1 MANVFEQLSAI
12 HGPTPKRT
20 AQLRKRYLTLQLDGL
35 RPRKKAQT
43 LPGPAAAVERP
54 PERVNAAAVPGN
66 LSARLV
72 SALSLMSEATLV
84 LDEHGAVLAA
94 NDLAQEMFGYG
105 EAAMS
110 GKAVA
115 KLLPLAMPLG
125 HVQEEGGPP
134 RRMKLEGRRA
144 NGVPFP
150 VEASVRW
157 IDADEKTQVLCA
169 VRELRYGA
177 LVTEAQRYFDAAF
190 DYSPVGM
197 ALFNSDGE
205 YVRVNDALAAAA
217 RPLEQQLLGH
227 RDQEYTHPEDR
238 QADVDA
244 AWEILN
250 GRRNTHQTEK
260 RFVRPDG
267 SVRWVLANL
276 VFLRDDAGR
285 PLSWVGQFLDITTR
299 REQEAALR
307 HMADHDELTGLLNRR
322 AFHQSLEQ
330 HIARGRRYGPGGAI
344 VMLDLEGVKRVND
357 TLGHQAGDELIA
369 GCAVTLRERLRESD
383 LLARLG
389 GDEYAV
395 LLPAGGRGDA
405 EVVADALVAAVRER
419 DEPKVTV
426 SAGVALIDAE
436 TGTADDLLVSADRAM
451 YTVKR
456 RGGDGYAFA

>member
-1 MANVFEQLSAI
+1 
-12 HGPTPKRT
+12 
-20 AQLRKRYLTLQLDGL
+20 
-35 RPRKKAQT
+35 
-43 LPGPAAAVERP
+43 VERS

-84 LDEHGAVLAA
+84 LDEHGGVLAA

-105 EAAMS
+105 GAAMS
-110 GKAVA
+110 GKPVVQ
-115 KLLPLAMPLG
+115 LLPLAMPLG
-125 HVQEEGGPP
+125 QVQDEGGPP

-190 DYSPVGM
+190 DHSPVGM

-205 YVRVNDALAAAA
+205 YVRVNDALAELLG
-217 RPLEQQLLGH
+217 RTEGQLLGR

-250 GRRNTHQTEK
+250 GRRSTHQTEK

-276 VFLRDDAGR
+276 IFLRDDAGR
-285 PLSWVGQFLDITTR
+285 PLSWVGQFLDITAR
-299 REQEAALR
+299 REQEVALR

-330 HIARGRRYGPGGAI
+330 LIARGRRYGAAGAI

-369 GCAVTLRERLRESD
+369 GCGETLRGRLRESD

-395 LLPAGGRGDA
+395 LLPAGGRADA
-405 EVVADALVAAVRER
+405 EVVADALVTAVRER

-436 TGTADDLLVSADRAM
+436 TGSADDLLVSADRAM

-456 RGGDGYAFA
+456 RGGDGYAFP

>member
-1 MANVFEQLSAI
+1 M
-12 HGPTPKRT
+12 
-20 AQLRKRYLTLQLDGL
+20 
-35 RPRKKAQT
+35 
-43 LPGPAAAVERP
+43 
-54 PERVNAAAVPGN
+54 PGN

-205 YVRVNDALAAAA
+205 YVRVNDALAQLLGRSEA
-217 RPLEQQLLGH
+217 QLLGH

-244 AWEILN
+244 AWEILD

-267 SVRWVLANL
+267 SARWVLANL

-330 HIARGRRYGPGGAI
+330 QLARGRRYGPGGAI

>member
-1 MANVFEQLSAI
+1 M
-12 HGPTPKRT
+12 T
-20 AQLRKRYLTLQLDGL
+20 ALT
-35 RPRKKAQT
+35 
-43 LPGPAAAVERP
+43 
-54 PERVNAAAVPGN
+54 
-66 LSARLV
+66 
-72 SALSLMSEATLV
+72 LMSEATLV
-84 LDEHGAVLAA
+84 LDEHGGVVAA

-105 EAAMS
+105 GEAMAGQPVTQLM
-110 GKAVA
+110 
-115 KLLPLAMPLG
+115 PLAMPLAD
-125 HVQEEGGPP
+125 VQEEGGPP

-157 IDADEKTQVLCA
+157 VDADEKTQVLCA

-190 DYSPVGM
+190 DHSPIGV

-205 YVRVNDALAAAA
+205 YVRVNAAMEALMGQS
-217 RPLEQQLLGH
+217 EQQLLGH

-238 QADVDA
+238 QSDVDA

-250 GRRNTHQTEK
+250 GKRNTHQTEK
-260 RFVRPDG
+260 RFLRPDHL
-267 SVRWVLANL
+267 VRWVLANL
-276 VFLRDDAGR
+276 TFLRDDAGR
-285 PLSWVGQFLDITTR
+285 PLSWVGQFLDITER

-357 TLGHQAGDELIA
+357 TLGHQAGDELTA

-405 EVVADALVAAVRER
+405 EVVAHALVAAVRER

>member
-1 MANVFEQLSAI
+1 M
-12 HGPTPKRT
+12 
-20 AQLRKRYLTLQLDGL
+20 
-35 RPRKKAQT
+35 
-43 LPGPAAAVERP
+43 
-54 PERVNAAAVPGN
+54 
-66 LSARLV
+66 
-72 SALSLMSEATLV
+72 

-94 NDLAQEMFGYG
+94 NDLALEMFGYG
-105 EAAMS
+105 EGAMP
-110 GKAVA
+110 GQPVTQ
-115 KLLPLAMPLG
+115 LLPLAMPLG
-125 HVQEEGGPP
+125 HVQDDGGPP

-157 IDADEKTQVLCA
+157 IDADERTQVLCA

-190 DYSPVGM
+190 DHSPIGM

-205 YVRVNDALAAAA
+205 YVRANDALATLLG
-217 RPLEQQLLGH
+217 RTETQLLGR

-250 GRRNTHQTEK
+250 GRRNTHETEK

-267 SVRWVLANL
+267 SVRWVLAYL
-276 VFLRDDAGR
+276 TFLRDDAGR
-285 PLSWVGQFLDITTR
+285 PLSWVGQFLDITER

-322 AFHQSLEQ
+322 AFHRALEQ
-330 HIARGRRYGPGGAI
+330 HLARTRRYGPMGSI

-369 GCAVTLRERLRESD
+369 GCGETLRGRLRESD
-383 LLARLG
+383 VVARLG

-395 LLPAGGRGDA
+395 LLPAGGRADA
-405 EVVADALVAAVRER
+405 EVVTDALVTAVRER
-419 DEPKVTV
+419 GEPRVTI
-426 SAGVALIDAE
+426 SAGVAVIDAE
-436 TGTADDLLVSADRAM
+436 SGTADELLVSADRAM
-451 YTVKR
+451 YAVKR
-456 RGGDGYAFA
+456 RGGDGFAFA

>member
-1 MANVFEQLSAI
+1 M
-12 HGPTPKRT
+12 
-20 AQLRKRYLTLQLDGL
+20 
-35 RPRKKAQT
+35 
-43 LPGPAAAVERP
+43 
-54 PERVNAAAVPGN
+54 RVN
-66 LSARLV
+66 
-72 SALSLMSEATLV
+72 E
-84 LDEHGAVLAA
+84 
-94 NDLAQEMFGYG
+94 
-105 EAAMS
+105 
-110 GKAVA
+110 
-115 KLLPLAMPLG
+115 
-125 HVQEEGGPP
+125 
-134 RRMKLEGRRA
+134 
-144 NGVPFP
+144 
-150 VEASVRW
+150 
-157 IDADEKTQVLCA
+157 
-169 VRELRYGA
+169 
-177 LVTEAQRYFDAAF
+177 
-190 DYSPVGM
+190 
-197 ALFNSDGE
+197 
-205 YVRVNDALAAAA
+205 ALAELLG
-217 RPLEQQLLGH
+217 RSEQQLLGH

-250 GRRNTHQTEK
+250 GRGSTHQTEK

-276 VFLRDDAGR
+276 IFLRDDAGR
-285 PLSWVGQFLDITTR
+285 PLSWVGQFLDITAR

-330 HIARGRRYGPGGAI
+330 HIARGRRYGAAGAI

-369 GCAVTLRERLRESD
+369 GCGATLRGRLRESD

-389 GDEYAV
+389 G
-395 LLPAGGRGDA
+395 
-405 EVVADALVAAVRER
+405 

-436 TGTADDLLVSADRAM
+436 TGSADDLLVSADRAM

>member
-1 MANVFEQLSAI
+1 
-12 HGPTPKRT
+12 
-20 AQLRKRYLTLQLDGL
+20 
-35 RPRKKAQT
+35 
-43 LPGPAAAVERP
+43 
-54 PERVNAAAVPGN
+54 
-66 LSARLV
+66 
-72 SALSLMSEATLV
+72 MSEATLV

-105 EAAMS
+105 ESAMS

-115 KLLPLAMPLG
+115 QLLPLAMPLG
-125 HVQEEGGPP
+125 QVQEEGGPP
-134 RRMKLEGRRA
+134 RRMKLEARRA

-157 IDADEKTQVLCA
+157 IDADVKTQLLCA

-190 DYSPVGM
+190 DHSAVGM

-205 YVRVNDALAAAA
+205 YMRVNDALSELLG
-217 RPLEQQLLGH
+217 RSEQQLLGR
-227 RDQEYTHPEDR
+227 RDQEYTHAEDR

-250 GRRNTHQTEK
+250 GRRSTYQTEK

-267 SVRWVLANL
+267 SIRWVLANL
-276 VFLRDDAGR
+276 VFLRDDDGR
-285 PLSWVGQFLDITTR
+285 PLSWVGQFLDITAR

-330 HIARGRRYGPGGAI
+330 HIARGRRYGATGAI

-357 TLGHQAGDELIA
+357 TLGHQAGDDLIA
-369 GCAVTLRERLRESD
+369 GCGQTLRGRLRESD

-395 LLPAGGRGDA
+395 LLPVGGRSDA
-405 EVVADALVAAVRER
+405 EVVADALVTAVRER

-436 TGTADDLLVSADRAM
+436 TGSADDLLVSADRAM

-456 RGGDGYAFA
+456 GGGDGYAFA